1 MGVFSR
7 LGDIINSNIN
17 AMLDKAEDPEKMIRL
32 MIQEMED
39 TLIDLR
45 SSCAAKMATRAE
57 MERDRDTLAAKA
69 GRWAERAV
77 LAVERKRD
85 DLAKEALLEKKQC
98 TGQLEYA
105 EKDLAHYDK
114 LIGECKANIARLE
127 QKLEEVTLKHKM
139 LIQRGIHAAE
149 SKRARSA
156 VSQAGGARAMMRFSE
171 LESRI
176 ERMEAD
182 ADMAEPGSAGSPGSE
197 LEREFDKLES
207 DDAVEEELAALKKS
221 VSRSAGGS
229 EAKGAKVGKDGR
241 GAEITKGAGGKD
253 DG

>member
-7 LGDIINSNIN
+7 LGDIVNSNIN

-39 TLIDLR
+39 TLIDLK

-57 MERDRDTLAAKA
+57 MERDRDTLTAKVD
-69 GRWAERAV
+69 RWGERAV

-98 TGQLEYA
+98 VNQLEFA
-105 EKDLAHYDK
+105 EKDLDHYK
-114 LIGECKANIARLE
+114 HLISECKGNIAQLE

-139 LIQRGIHAAE
+139 LVQRSIHAVE
-149 SKRARSA
+149 KKRARSMVSNATGAQA
-156 VSQAGGARAMMRFSE
+156 VMRFGE
-171 LESRI
+171 LENRI

-182 ADMAEPGSAGSPGSE
+182 ADLAGTVVE
-197 LEREFDKLES
+197 NDLEREFSRLET
-207 DDAVEEELAALKKS
+207 DNVIEEELVELKKS
-221 VSRSAGGS
+221 MTKTAS
-229 EAKGAKVGKDGR
+229 KGAAGKNT
-241 GAEITKGAGGKD
+241 AEKTDA
-253 DG
+253 

>member
-17 AMLDKAEDPEKMIRL
+17 AMLDRAEDPEKMIRL

-45 SSCAAKMATRAE
+45 SSCAAKMAARAE
-57 MERDRDTLAAKA
+57 MERDRDTLAAKVD
-69 GRWAERAV
+69 RWSERAT

-98 TGQLEYA
+98 AGQLEYT
-105 EKDLAHYDK
+105 EKDLAHFDK
-114 LIGECKANIARLE
+114 LIGGCKADIARLE

-171 LESRI
+171 LESRV

-182 ADMAEPGSAGSPGSE
+182 ADLAESGASGSE

-207 DDAVEEELAALKKS
+207 DDAVEEELAALKKC
-221 VSRSAGGS
+221 VSKSGGTATA
-229 EAKGAKVGKDGR
+229 AKGSGGKS
-241 GAEITKGAGGKD
+241 GAGKGD
-253 DG
+253 A

>member
-7 LGDIINSNIN
+7 LGDIVNSNIN

-39 TLIDLR
+39 TLVDLK

-57 MERDRDTLAAKA
+57 MERDRDTLTAKVD
-69 GRWAERAV
+69 RWGERAV

-98 TGQLEYA
+98 AKQLEFA
-105 EKDLAHYDK
+105 EKDLDHYEH
-114 LIGECKANIARLE
+114 LISECKSNIAQLE

-139 LIQRGIHAAE
+139 LVQRSIHAVE
-149 SKRARSA
+149 KKRARSMMSNATGAQA
-156 VSQAGGARAMMRFSE
+156 VMRFGE
-171 LESRI
+171 LENRI

-182 ADMAEPGSAGSPGSE
+182 ADLAGSVAENS
-197 LEREFDKLES
+197 LEREFSRLES
-207 DDAVEEELAALKKS
+207 DNVIEEELAELKKS
-221 VSRSAGGS
+221 VNKTVN
-229 EAKGAKVGKDGR
+229 KGAAGR
-241 GAEITKGAGGKD
+241 SGADKTND
-253 DG
+253 

>member
-7 LGDIINSNIN
+7 LGDIINANIN

-39 TLIDLR
+39 TLVDLK
-45 SSCAAKMATRAE
+45 SSCAAKMATKAE
-57 MERDRDTLAAKA
+57 MERDKSTLEAKVT
-69 GRWAERAV
+69 RWNERAV

-98 TGQLEYA
+98 LSQLEFA
-105 EKDLAHYDK
+105 EKDLTHYDE
-114 LIGECKANIARLE
+114 LIRDCKSNIAQLE

-139 LIQRGIHAAE
+139 LVQRSIHAAE
-149 SKRARSA
+149 KKRARTAMSA
-156 VSQAGGARAMMRFSE
+156 ANGAQAMMRFDE
-171 LESRI
+171 LENRI

-182 ADMAEPGSAGSPGSE
+182 AELSGRLGDTGND

-207 DDAVEEELAALKKS
+207 DNVIEEELAALKQSMNK
-221 VSRSAGGS
+221 A
-229 EAKGAKVGKDGR
+229 VGKTSGKEAAAKTP
-241 GAEITKGAGGKD
+241 AEKNND
-253 DG
+253 

>member
-7 LGDIINSNIN
+7 MGDIINSNIN

-39 TLIDLR
+39 TLVDLK

-57 MERDRDTLAAKA
+57 MNRDKETLDAKIER
-69 GRWAERAV
+69 WSERAV

-98 TGQLEYA
+98 LKQLEFA
-105 EKDLAHYDK
+105 EADLEHYDK
-114 LIGECKANIARLE
+114 LITECKANIAQLE

-139 LIQRGIHAAE
+139 LVQRSIHAVE
-149 SKRARSA
+149 KKRARTAMSNA
-156 VSQAGGARAMMRFSE
+156 TGARAMMRFE
-171 LESRI
+171 DLENRI

-182 ADMAEPGSAGSPGSE
+182 AELSGTSGQGSD

-207 DDAVEEELAALKKS
+207 DGVIEDELAELKKS
-221 VSRSAGGS
+221 LGKGS
-229 EAKGAKVGKDGR
+229 AKGAAPKDA
-241 GAEITKGAGGKD
+241 AEKSNG
-253 DG
+253 

>member
-7 LGDIINSNIN
+7 MGDIINSNIN

-39 TLIDLR
+39 TLVDLK

-57 MERDRDTLAAKA
+57 MERDRDTLESKVE
-69 GRWAERAV
+69 RWSERAV

-98 TGQLEYA
+98 VRQLEFA
-105 EKDLAHYDK
+105 EKDLAHYDE
-114 LIGECKANIARLE
+114 LIRDCKGNIAQLE

-139 LIQRGIHAAE
+139 LVQRSIHAAE
-149 SKRARSA
+149 KKRARTAMSA
-156 VSQAGGARAMMRFSE
+156 ANGAQAMMRFGE
-171 LESRI
+171 LENRI

-182 ADMAEPGSAGSPGSE
+182 AELSGRLGDAGSD

-207 DDAVEEELAALKKS
+207 DNVIEEELEALKKS
-221 VSRSAGGS
+221 MSKTA
-229 EAKGAKVGKDGR
+229 
-241 GAEITKGAGGKD
+241 TKGAAAKAPADKSD
-253 DG
+253 D

>member
-7 LGDIINSNIN
+7 LGDIVNSNIN

-39 TLIDLR
+39 TLVDLK

-57 MERDRDTLAAKA
+57 MERDRETLTSKVD
-69 GRWAERAV
+69 RWGERAV

-98 TGQLEYA
+98 VRQLEFA
-105 EKDLAHYDK
+105 EKDLDHYQH
-114 LIGECKANIARLE
+114 LIGECKGNIGQLE

-139 LIQRGIHAAE
+139 LVQRSIHAVE
-149 SKRARSA
+149 KKRARNMMSNATGAQA
-156 VSQAGGARAMMRFSE
+156 VMRFGE
-171 LESRI
+171 MENRI

-182 ADMAEPGSAGSPGSE
+182 ADLAGSVAENS
-197 LEREFDKLES
+197 LEREFNKLES
-207 DDAVEEELAALKKS
+207 DNVIEEELAELKKS
-221 VSRSAGGS
+221 MNKPAN
-229 EAKGAKVGKDGR
+229 KGAAADKA
-241 GAEITKGAGGKD
+241 GADKTDA
-253 DG
+253 

>member
-39 TLIDLR
+39 TLVDLK

-57 MERDRDTLAAKA
+57 MERDRDTLKAKA
-69 GRWAERAV
+69 ERWNERAV

-98 TGQLEYA
+98 ASQLEFA
-105 EKDLAHYDK
+105 EKDLAHYDE
-114 LIGECKANIARLE
+114 LIAECKSNIAQLE

-139 LIQRGIHAAE
+139 LVQRSIHAAE
-149 SKRARSA
+149 KKRAKTAMSA
-156 VSQAGGARAMMRFSE
+156 ASGSQAMMRFDE
-171 LESRI
+171 LENRI

-182 ADMAEPGSAGSPGSE
+182 AELSGRVGDAGSD

-207 DDAVEEELAALKKS
+207 DNVIEEELAALKKS
-221 VSRSAGGS
+221 MGKGQS
-229 EAKGAKVGKDGR
+229 KGAAAKAP
-241 GAEITKGAGGKD
+241 AEKSD
-253 DG
+253 D

>member
-39 TLIDLR
+39 TLVDLK

-57 MERDRDTLAAKA
+57 MERDRDTLVSKVE
-69 GRWAERAV
+69 RWNERAV

-85 DLAKEALLEKKQC
+85 DLAKEALLEKKEC
-98 TGQLEYA
+98 AKQLEFA
-105 EKDLAHYDK
+105 EKDLEHYDH
-114 LIGECKANIARLE
+114 LISECKSNIAQLE

-139 LIQRGIHAAE
+139 LVQRSIHAQE
-149 SKRARSA
+149 KKRARSA
-156 VSQAGGARAMMRFSE
+156 MSNASGAQAMMRFGE
-171 LESRI
+171 LENRI

-182 ADMAEPGSAGSPGSE
+182 ADLAGSVSESE
-197 LEREFDKLES
+197 LEREFSKLES
-207 DDAVEEELAALKKS
+207 ENVIEDELAALKKS
-221 VSRSAGGS
+221 MSKTAS
-229 EAKGAKVGKDGR
+229 KGAAGKTPVEK
-241 GAEITKGAGGKD
+241 AD
-253 DG
+253 D

>member
-7 LGDIINSNIN
+7 LGDIINANIN

-39 TLIDLR
+39 TLVDLK

-57 MERDRDTLAAKA
+57 MERDRDTLEAKIT
-69 GRWAERAV
+69 RWSERAV

-98 TGQLEYA
+98 VTQLEFA
-105 EKDLAHYDK
+105 EKDLIHYDE
-114 LIGECKANIARLE
+114 LIRDCKSNIAQLE

-139 LIQRGIHAAE
+139 LVQRSIHAAE
-149 SKRARSA
+149 KKRARTAMSA
-156 VSQAGGARAMMRFSE
+156 ASGAQAMMRFGE
-171 LESRI
+171 LENRI

-182 ADMAEPGSAGSPGSE
+182 AELSGRFGDSGSD

-207 DDAVEEELAALKKS
+207 DNVIEEELAALKKS
-221 VSRSAGGS
+221 MNKSAGKPAGK
-229 EAKGAKVGKDGR
+229 EAAAKDSAEKSDG
-241 GAEITKGAGGKD
+241 
-253 DG
+253 